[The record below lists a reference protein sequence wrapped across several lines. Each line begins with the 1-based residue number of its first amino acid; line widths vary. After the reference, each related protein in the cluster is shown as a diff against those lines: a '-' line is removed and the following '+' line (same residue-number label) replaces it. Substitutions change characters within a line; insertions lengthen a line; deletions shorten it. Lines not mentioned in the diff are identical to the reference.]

1 MKNGSI
7 LVGDVGS
14 GKSRTALYYYISK
27 VGKVDLY
34 IITTAKK
41 RDSKEWVE
49 EIKAMELMDIYR
61 KGKIHIDS
69 WNNIKKYAKVSG
81 AFFIFD
87 EQRVVGKGSWVKAFL
102 KIARTNQWI
111 LLSATPG
118 DSWQDY
124 IPVFLAN
131 GFYRNRTEFNNTHVI
146 FNPYCTKYPQIDRY
160 INTNLLNKYRRSIL
174 VEMKD
179 PRKTKRIDIEKHTEY
194 NKALY
199 KRIWRDRWDIYE
211 DEPIQETGKLCYL
224 MRKVVNSDKS
234 RIEALREILFMHSKV
249 IIFYNFNYELEMIKE
264 FLSSIDIPFSEW
276 NGKRHEEILSGDKW
290 VYLVQYTAGAE
301 GWNCITTDTMIF
313 YSQTYSYRSREQ
325 AKGRIDRMN
334 TPFKNLYYYHLLSYA
349 PIDIAIK
356 KALKSKKSFNERNFV
371 SRSPVSMRLPSC
383 AK

>member
-27 VGKVDLY
+27 VGKIDLY

-41 RDSKEWVE
+41 RDSKEWVDE
-49 EIKAMELMDIYR
+49 LKAMELMDIYE
-61 KGKIHIDS
+61 KGHVHIDS
-69 WNNIKKYAKVSG
+69 WNNIKKYVKVTN

-102 KIARTNQWI
+102 KITRSNKWI

-131 GFYRNRTEFNNTHVI
+131 GFYRNRTEFNYEHVI

-160 INTNLLNKYRRSIL
+160 INTSVLNKHRRDIL
-174 VEMKD
+174 VQMKD
-179 PRKTKRIDIEKHTEY
+179 SRKTKRNDIQYTVEY
-194 NKALY
+194 CKSDY
-199 KRIWRDRWDIYE
+199 KRIWCDRWDIYD
-211 DEPIQETGKLCYL
+211 DEPIKETGKLCYL

-234 RIEALREILFMHSKV
+234 RLEALRKILAMHPKA
-249 IIFYNFNYELEMIKE
+249 IIFYNFNYELNMMKT
-264 FLSSIDIPFSEW
+264 FLESMDIPYSEW
-276 NGKRHEEILSGDKW
+276 NGQKHEDILVGNKW

-313 YSQTYSYRSREQ
+313 YSQTYSYRSKEQ
-325 AKGRIDRMN
+325 AAGRIDRMN
-334 TPFKNLYYYHLLSYA
+334 SPFTNLYYYHLVSYA

-371 SRSPVSMRLPSC
+371 SRSPVSMRVSSC